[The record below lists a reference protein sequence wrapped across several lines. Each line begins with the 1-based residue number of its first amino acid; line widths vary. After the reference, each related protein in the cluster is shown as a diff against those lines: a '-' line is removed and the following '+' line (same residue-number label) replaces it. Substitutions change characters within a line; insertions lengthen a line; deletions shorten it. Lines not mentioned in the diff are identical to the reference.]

1 MLITNKSMFFT
12 LIILYLI
19 QQMSSAVM
27 DNTTKSTIYEHEN
40 QDNNLYYFS
49 VKISWSVLFR
59 IIVNFGVLLTILK
72 K

>member
-1 MLITNKSMFFT
+1 MLITNKSMSLT

-59 IIVNFGVLLTILK
+59 IIVNFGVK
-72 K
+72 G

>member
-1 MLITNKSMFFT
+1 MLITNKSMSLM

-59 IIVNFGVLLTILK
+59 IIVNFGVK
-72 K
+72 G

>member
-1 MLITNKSMFFT
+1 MLITNKSMSLT

-40 QDNNLYYFS
+40 QDNDLSYFS

-59 IIVNFGVLLTILK
+59 VIVNFGVK
-72 K
+72 G